1 MLKIYRTENLSI
13 PLKMVKNGVLKNRAC
28 ENAIFSRFDGVFRK
42 YEFHIVP
49 WGEMPSAG
57 FQ

>member
-1 MLKIYRTENLSI
+1 MENLSI
-13 PLKMVKNGVLKNRAC
+13 PLKMVKNGILKNHAC
-28 ENAIFSRFDGVFRK
+28 ENAIFSRFDGVFQK

-49 WGEMPSAG
+49 WDEMPSAG